1 MAAYKCH
8 CSSPYENISLIID
21 GNELEW
27 NETND
32 NGSLTSKINTCECKP
47 ELCRLTYNRLLR
59 TIIII
64 IQSIFIVFVAILAAL
79 VFQRRKTKIIK
90 HSMWIL
96 LELVLLGA
104 VLVYASVR
112 KRNFLLNKTKSYD
125 FFRLLLIVLVHMELF
140 V

>member
-1 MAAYKCH
+1 MDG
-8 CSSPYENISLIID
+8 YEF
-21 GNELEW
+21 EW

-32 NGSLTSKINTCECKP
+32 DGSLTSTINTCECNP
-47 ELCRLTYNRLLR
+47 ELCRLKSNGFLR

-64 IQSIFIVFVAILAAL
+64 IQSIFIVLVAILAAI

-104 VLVYASVR
+104 VLLYASVR
-112 KRNFLLNKTKSYD
+112 KLKNSIETKEIIID
-125 FFRLLLIVLVHMELF
+125 FPRLLLIVLVHMELF